1 MTRITTE
8 QAPSAKPIRV
18 SKALTTDWTT
28 FIDVPDYDVPVVGFG
43 ISRRIA
49 PGVAEISSP
58 ILVSNYGGF
67 DTTCDIRI
75 IEAARPLVAAQTAA
89 DYAVY
94 TSGQNYADGDTIT
107 LTNGANVIVTANVG
121 GQVSDFVVDSVVGEP
136 VVAVPEPL
144 EQESSSASGTGFS
157 ITVEESNL
165 STTEGHYYLVK
176 DIPVRTSDTL
186 VYPSNGQ
193 FLNTRDR
200 LQIRAANDSV
210 LHATVS
216 FTEGQSEEDDIFF

>member
-1 MTRITTE
+1 MARITTE

-28 FIDVPDYDVPVVGFG
+28 FVDVPDYDVPVVGFG

-58 ILVSNYGGF
+58 VLVSNYGGF

-75 IEAARPLVAAQTAA
+75 IDAARPLVAGQTAA
-89 DYAVY
+89 DYAVFA
-94 TSGQNYADGDTIT
+94 SGENYADGDVIT
-107 LTNGANVIVTANVG
+107 MTNGANVTVTANVG
-121 GQVSDFVVDSVVGEP
+121 GQISDFVISATLGDSVV
-136 VVAVPEPL
+136 ALPEPL
-144 EQESSSASGTGFS
+144 EQESTTASGTGFS
-157 ITVEESNL
+157 VTVEEDNL
-165 STTEGHYYLVK
+165 STTDGHFYLVR
-176 DIPVRTSDTL
+176 DIPVRAQDTL

-200 LQIRAANDSV
+200 LQIRANADSV

>member
-1 MTRITTE
+1 MARITTE

-58 ILVSNYGGF
+58 VLISNYGGL

-75 IEAARPLVAAQTAA
+75 IDAARPMVSGQTDA
-89 DYAVY
+89 DFAVF
-94 TSGQNYADGDTIT
+94 TSGTGYADGEVIT
-107 LTNGANVIVTANVG
+107 MTNGANVTVTGNVAG
-121 GQVSDFVVDSVVGEP
+121 AISTFEISATVGDP
-136 VVAVPEPL
+136 VVAIPEPL
-144 EQESSSASGTGFS
+144 EQSSSTGGGIGFS
-157 ITVEESNL
+157 VVIEESNL
-165 STTEGHYYLVK
+165 STTDGHFYLVR
-176 DIPVRTSDTL
+176 DIPVRAADTL

-200 LQIRAANDSV
+200 LQIRANADSI

-216 FTEGQSEEDDIFF
+216 YTEGQSEEDDIFF

>member
-1 MTRITTE
+1 MARITTE

-58 ILVSNYGGF
+58 VLISNYGGF

-75 IEAARPLVAAQTAA
+75 IEASRPLVAGQTEA
-89 DYAVY
+89 DYAVF
-94 TSGQNYADGDTIT
+94 TSGTGYADGEVIT
-107 LTNGANVIVTANVG
+107 LTNGANVTVTGNVG
-121 GQVSDFVVDSVVGEP
+121 GQVSNFVIDATIGSP
-136 VVAVPEPL
+136 VVALPEPL
-144 EQESSSASGTGFS
+144 EQQSSTSTGTGFS
-157 ITVEESNL
+157 ITVEENNL
-165 STTEGHYYLVK
+165 STTDGHFYLVR
-176 DIPVRTSDTL
+176 DIPVRASDTL